1 MQIITGSAG
10 RKLRKIENQH
20 NTTKEIMIQQK
31 LKGSG
36 VALVTPFKANGEVDM
51 NGLGKLIDHCISGGI
66 EYLVSLGTTG
76 ESATLS
82 KEEKLDVLNYTIGH
96 TNGRIPLVAGFGGND
111 TRAVLKDIEHF
122 HFKGIDA
129 ILSVSPY
136 YSKPTQAGI
145 IAHYKA
151 IAAAAPR
158 PVILYNV
165 PGRTGANMAAETT
178 ITLSTVSNI
187 IGIKEASG
195 NLGQCMQIMMNTPKD
210 FLKISGDDNIT
221 LPLISL
227 GFDGV
232 ISVSGQGFPKVFSQM
247 VREALKGDF
256 EAARKLH
263 YKLVDVT
270 DMLFAEGNPGG
281 IKYVLELLGVCES
294 HLRLPLVPIS
304 DSLKAKIREQLSV
317 VG

>member
-1 MQIITGSAG
+1 
-10 RKLRKIENQH
+10 
-20 NTTKEIMIQQK
+20 MIQEK

-36 VALVTPFKANGEVDM
+36 VALVTPFKANGAVDYD
-51 NGLGKLIDHCISGGI
+51 GLGKVIDHSINGGI
-66 EYLVSLGTTG
+66 EYMVSLGTTG

-82 KEEKLDVLNYTIGH
+82 KEEKLEVLNFTIIH
-96 TNGRIPLVAGFGGND
+96 TKGRVPVVAGFGGND
-111 TRAVLKDIEHF
+111 THAVIKDIEHF
-122 HFKGIDA
+122 HFTGVDA

-145 IAHYKA
+145 VAHYKA
-151 IAAAAPR
+151 IAHAAPR

-165 PGRTGANMAAETT
+165 PGRTAANMTAETT
-178 ITLSTVSNI
+178 IELSKEKNI

-195 NLGQCMQIMMNTPKD
+195 NFGQCMQIVMNTPKE

-256 EAARKLH
+256 AAARKLH
-263 YKLVDVT
+263 YTLVDVT
-270 DMLFAEGNPGG
+270 DMLFAEGNPAG
-281 IKYVLELLGVCES
+281 IKYVLEVLGVCER
-294 HLRLPLVPIS
+294 HVRLPLVDIS
-304 DSLKAKIREQLSV
+304 DALKAKIKAASIAI
-317 VG
+317 

>member
-1 MQIITGSAG
+1 MV
-10 RKLRKIENQH
+10 REKLR
-20 NTTKEIMIQQK
+20 
-31 LKGSG
+31 GSG
-36 VALVTPFKANGEVDM
+36 VALVTPFKANGDVDY
-51 NGLGKLIDHCISGGI
+51 NGLGKLIDHCIDGGI

-76 ESATLS
+76 EAATLS
-82 KEEKLDVLNYTIGH
+82 KEEKLEVLNYTIGY
-96 TNGRIPLVAGFGGND
+96 NKGRVPLVAGFGGND
-111 TRAVLKDIEHF
+111 TRAIIKDMEAF
-122 HFKGIDA
+122 HFNGVDA

-145 IAHYKA
+145 VAHYKA

-158 PVILYNV
+158 PVLLYNV
-165 PGRTGANMAAETT
+165 PGRTGMNMAAETT
-178 ITLSTVSNI
+178 IELAKEKNI

-195 NLGQCMQIMMNTPKD
+195 NFGQCMQIVMNTPKE

-221 LPLISL
+221 LPLIAL

-232 ISVSGQGFPKVFSQM
+232 ISVSGQGFSKVFSQM

-281 IKYVLELLGVCES
+281 IKYALEVLGVCDS
-294 HLRLPLVPIS
+294 HLRLPLVSIS
-304 DSLKAKIREQLSV
+304 EGLKAKIKAATL
-317 VG
+317 GI

>member
-1 MQIITGSAG
+1 
-10 RKLRKIENQH
+10 
-20 NTTKEIMIQQK
+20 MIQEK

-36 VALVTPFKANGEVDM
+36 VALVTPFKANGAVDYD
-51 NGLGKLIDHCISGGI
+51 GLGKVIDHSINGGI
-66 EYLVSLGTTG
+66 EYMVSLGTTG

-82 KEEKLDVLNYTIGH
+82 KEEKIEVLNFTIIH
-96 TNGRIPLVAGFGGND
+96 TKGRVPVVAGFGGND
-111 TRAVLKDIEHF
+111 TRAVIKDIEHF
-122 HFKGIDA
+122 HFTGVDA

-145 IAHYKA
+145 VAHYKA
-151 IAAAAPR
+151 IAHAAPR

-165 PGRTGANMAAETT
+165 PGRTAANMTAETT
-178 ITLSTVSNI
+178 IELSKEKNI

-195 NLGQCMQIMMNTPKD
+195 NFGQCMQIVMNTPKE

-256 EAARKLH
+256 AAARKLH

-270 DMLFAEGNPGG
+270 DMLFAEGNPAG
-281 IKYVLELLGVCES
+281 IKYVLEVLGVCER
-294 HLRLPLVPIS
+294 HVRLPLVDIS
-304 DSLKAKIREQLSV
+304 DSLKAKIKAATV
-317 VG
+317 VIG